1 MKWRE
6 KLSNNLEQDLINMT
20 LWTKKELIEALSDE
34 ILEYKISDNLEI
46 DEVLIDSRKITK
58 NGLFIAIRGENN
70 DGHKFLNNAFA
81 NGCVLAITEES
92 QKQNFIKVKDSF
104 KALYKL
110 AAFSRN
116 RSKAK
121 IIAITGSVGKTSTKE
136 LLKLALENYGK
147 TFATIG
153 NLNNHFGVPLSLCNF
168 AKDCDFGIFEM
179 GMNHLNEI
187 SPLSKLAKPHLAII
201 TNVAPVHIE
210 FFKNEQEIALAKSEI
225 FDGLVK
231 DGIVLINRDNQH
243 FDFLQKQAKS
253 LNINNIFSF
262 GENLES
268 DFCLKEFVTN
278 NFLQSEILL
287 KYKEQ
292 EIKYQIS
299 TSNKAN
305 IFNSI
310 IAVGTLILLLKKI
323 EINLE
328 NLKNFNEKA
337 GRGEILEANCNH
349 KKIVIIDD
357 SYNAS
362 LPSIISGIDYAISLK
377 KSLNKKRVVIL
388 LGDMLELGEKS
399 VALHEEVSKKLSQNI
414 ANEINFIIFVGI
426 EMSKISNKLHFDSYK
441 TFLNS
446 ELASCEIEDILED
459 GDILY
464 VKGSRGMKLEKII
477 NKLK

>member
-1 MKWRE
+1 
-6 KLSNNLEQDLINMT
+6 MT
-20 LWTKKELIEALSDE
+20 LWTKIELLEALADE
-34 ILEYKISDNLEI
+34 ILEYQIPDNLEI

-70 DGHKFLNNAFA
+70 DGHKFLTQTFE
-81 NGCVLAITEES
+81 NGSILAIVEETQ
-92 QKQNFIKVKDSF
+92 QKNFIKVKDSF
-104 KALYKL
+104 LALYKL
-110 AAFSRN
+110 AEFSRN

-168 AKDCDFGIFEM
+168 SKDCDFGIFEM

-187 SPLSKLAKPHLAII
+187 TPLSKLAKPHLAII

-210 FFKNEQEIALAKSEI
+210 FFKNEEEIALAKSEI
-225 FDGLVK
+225 FAGLTS
-231 DGIVLINRDNQH
+231 DGIVLINKDNQH
-243 FDFLQKQAKS
+243 FNFLEAQAQK
-253 LNINNIFSF
+253 LNIKNIFSF
-262 GENLES
+262 GENSKS
-268 DFCLKEFVTN
+268 DYCLKEFIIDGI
-278 NFLQSEILL
+278 SHSKILV
-287 KYKEQ
+287 KTKND

-305 IFNSI
+305 IFNSVI
-310 IAVGTLILLLKKI
+310 IVGALSLLLKEPK
-323 EINLE
+323 INLE
-328 NLKNFNEKA
+328 NLNNFKEKS
-337 GRGEILEANCNH
+337 GRGEILEVNFNN
-349 KKIVIIDD
+349 KKVTIIDD

-362 LPSIISGIDYAISLK
+362 LPSISSGIDYAISLK

-388 LGDMLELGEKS
+388 LEKS
-399 VALHEEVSKKLSQNI
+399 VALHEEVSKKLATNNI
-414 ANEINFIIFVGI
+414 ANDIDFVILVGE
-426 EMSKISNKLHFDSYK
+426 EMSKISNKLNSISYQ
-441 TFLNS
+441 TFKNS
-446 ELASCEIEDILED
+446 ELASNEIENIVED
-459 GDILY
+459 NDVLY

>member
-1 MKWRE
+1 
-6 KLSNNLEQDLINMT
+6 MT
-20 LWTKKELIEALSDE
+20 LWTKKELIKALSDE

-58 NGLFIAIRGENN
+58 NGLFIAIKGENN
-70 DGHKFLNNAFA
+70 DGHKFLNQAFA
-81 NGCVLAITEES
+81 NGCILAITERSE
-92 QKQNFIKVKDSF
+92 QQNFVKVKDSF
-104 KALYKL
+104 RALYKL
-110 AAFSRN
+110 AEFSRN

-168 AKDCDFGIFEM
+168 EKDCDFGIFEM

-187 SPLSKLAKPHLAII
+187 SPLSQLTKPHLAII

-210 FFKNEQEIALAKSEI
+210 FFKNEQEIALAKAEI
-225 FDGLVK
+225 FTGLK
-231 DGIVLINRDNQH
+231 NDGIVLINRDNQH
-243 FDFLQKQAKS
+243 FEFLKKQAKK
-253 LNINNIFSF
+253 LDIKNIFTF

-268 DFCLKEFVTN
+268 DFCLKEFFIN
-278 NFLQSEILL
+278 GISQSKILL
-287 KYKEQ
+287 KHKEQ

-310 IAVGTLILLLKKI
+310 IAVGTLILLLKKL

-328 NLKNFNEKA
+328 NLKNFKEKS
-337 GRGEILEANCNH
+337 GRGEILEVNCNN
-349 KKIVIIDD
+349 KKIIIIDD

-362 LPSIISGIDYAISLK
+362 LPSIVSGIDYVISLK

-399 VALHEEVSKKLSQNI
+399 IALHEEVFKKLQNI
-414 ANEINFIIFVGI
+414 ASEINFIILVGL
-426 EMSKISNKLHFDSYK
+426 EMSKISNKLNSNFYK

-446 ELASCEIEDILED
+446 ELASDEIEDILED

-464 VKGSRGMKLEKII
+464 LKGSRGMKLEKII